1 MGRGPLTLAAF
12 VSFDSRPERGEA
24 AKAVL
29 MLYLA
34 ALVFGVGTFL
44 TQALFSTSGSSD
56 AGGLDVAH
64 DFHGALDAH
73 PADAGDHHA
82 HHGSLLLS
90 LRFYMFAALGFGIV
104 GAPATWLG
112 ASSPVVTFVVA
123 LGTGLGLAAALSLAF
138 RKVGSAETSSIASPN
153 ELVGRIG
160 RVLLACEKGRR
171 GKVRL
176 SVQGQIVDYVAT
188 TDDERLEPGRVVIV
202 QEVLAERLHVCAAP
216 PDLSEE

>member
-1 MGRGPLTLAAF
+1 MGRGRLTLPGF
-12 VSFDSRPERGEA
+12 VSFDSGPERGEA
-24 AKAVL
+24 PKAVL

-34 ALVFGVGTFL
+34 ALVFGVGSFL

-64 DFHGALDAH
+64 DLHGALD
-73 PADAGDHHA
+73 ADAGDHHA

-104 GAPATWLG
+104 GAPVTWL
-112 ASSPVVTFVVA
+112 AESSPVVTFVVA
-123 LGTGLGLAAALSLAF
+123 LGTGLGLATALSYAF
-138 RKVGSAETSSIASPN
+138 RKVGSAETSSIASPS

-160 RVLLACEKGRR
+160 RVLIACEKGRH

-176 SVQGQIVDYVAT
+176 SVQGQIVDYAAT

-202 QEVLAERLHVCAAP
+202 QEVVAERLLVCAAP
-216 PDLSEE
+216 ADLS